1 MNLIRY
7 NPNRWFDNVF
17 DRAMDEFFAPWAAAR
32 NGAEGEGWGPR
43 VDIREHGNAIVIEAE
58 VPGADRDSLKLEVKD
73 GVLTL
78 KGEKRSERQEEGE
91 GVYRAERSYGA
102 FVRKFSLPEEVDG
115 EKIEAVYKDGVL
127 TVTLPKKP
135 ELAPRR
141 ILVKTDVTGE
151 AKQIGTN

>member
-7 NPNRWFDNVF
+7 NPNRWFDTMF
-17 DRAMDEFFAPWAAAR
+17 DRAVDEFFAPWASR
-32 NGAEGEGWGPR
+32 SGAEGEGWAPR

-58 VPGADRDSLKLEVKD
+58 VPGAERDSLKLEVKD

-91 GVYRAERSYGA
+91 GVYRVERSYGA
-102 FVRKFSLPEEVDG
+102 FERKFSLPEEVDG

-141 ILVKTDVTGE
+141 IAVKTDVTAE